1 MPNGT
6 IIIPTAERAWGI
18 LLSAVCH
25 GLILLIPISLA
36 TKAPPKYEPV
46 EFVMTLAEK
55 PMVTKPP
62 PRVVKPEPVRPKKRR
77 VKRRPRPQP
86 IVTEP
91 VKTDTAMP
99 RPVAEARAQPAPAP
113 AGPVVTTF
121 GSATGPAF
129 LRRVMPVYPERARR
143 LGQEGKVVLR
153 LRIDARGNLLR
164 AEVVQDP
171 GYGFGEAAV
180 AAVKR
185 SSFRPATIAGKPVSC
200 IARLPIRFV
209 LRN

>member
-1 MPNGT
+1 M
-6 IIIPTAERAWGI
+6 IPTATRAWGI
-18 LLSAVCH
+18 LISALCH
-25 GLILLIPISLA
+25 GLILLIPISL
-36 TKAPPKYEPV
+36 TVKAPRPHPPV

-62 PRVVKPEPVRPKKRR
+62 PRVIKPEPVRPKKRR

-86 IVTEP
+86 IITEP

-113 AGPVVTTF
+113 AGPVITQF

-129 LRRVMPVYPERARR
+129 LRRVLPVYPALARR
-143 LGQEGKVVLR
+143 RGLEGKVVLR
-153 LRIDARGNLLR
+153 LSIDARGNLLKVV
-164 AEVVQDP
+164 VVQGA
-171 GYGFGEAAV
+171 GYGFEESAV

-185 SSFRPATIAGKPVSC
+185 SSFRPATIGGKPVAC
-200 IARLPIRFV
+200 IAKLPIRFV
-209 LRN
+209 LR

>member
-1 MPNGT
+1 MGNPLF
-6 IIIPTAERAWGI
+6 IDDVDYH
-18 LLSAVCH
+18 LQS
-25 GLILLIPISLA
+25 
-36 TKAPPKYEPV
+36 
-46 EFVMTLAEK
+46 
-55 PMVTKPP
+55 
-62 PRVVKPEPVRPKKRR
+62 KR
-77 VKRRPRPQP
+77 
-86 IVTEP
+86 
-91 VKTDTAMP
+91 
-99 RPVAEARAQPAPAP
+99 
-113 AGPVVTTF
+113 
-121 GSATGPAF
+121 
-129 LRRVMPVYPERARR
+129 LPERARR

>member
-62 PRVVKPEPVRPKKRR
+62 PRVVKPEPVRPKNGESSRGL
-77 VKRRPRPQP
+77 
-86 IVTEP
+86 
-91 VKTDTAMP
+91 
-99 RPVAEARAQPAPAP
+99 APSP
-113 AGPVVTTF
+113 
-121 GSATGPAF
+121 
-129 LRRVMPVYPERARR
+129 
-143 LGQEGKVVLR
+143 
-153 LRIDARGNLLR
+153 
-164 AEVVQDP
+164 
-171 GYGFGEAAV
+171 
-180 AAVKR
+180 
-185 SSFRPATIAGKPVSC
+185 SSPNR
-200 IARLPIRFV
+200 
-209 LRN
+209 